1 MPVPVSA
8 RSVSRVSN
16 WAVKPTW
23 PRTSSGIPR
32 SARIE
37 RRTPLSA
44 GSCSSSEPTPL
55 GSASVRRLSM
65 RIAICGA
72 WAALAKVLST
82 SPERCDLGAHEVE
95 GLAVE
100 PGLVGDVVHRGGH
113 VVDRHDVRVAQLE
126 ADEREPLGQRVARLL
141 DRLEEVVG
149 PVDLVHLAGL
159 RVADDDRG
167 PVDAPRDA
175 RLLARD
181 LLGVELRAGGR
192 TTAASGPR
200 RTCPRG
206 TCPCSRPAT
215 ATDEAWCRMPA
226 SSALAS
232 ADRVARAGR
241 RWRGRWPRRRPSCR
255 RPRRG
260 GRSGRSCRGARR
272 SSLARRRGAPA

>member
-1 MPVPVSA
+1 M
-8 RSVSRVSN
+8 
-16 WAVKPTW
+16 
-23 PRTSSGIPR
+23 TSSGMPR
-32 SARIE
+32 SARIV

-65 RIAICGA
+65 RMAMCGA

-82 SPERCDLGAHEVE
+82 SPERCDLERHEVE

-113 VVDRHDVRVAQLE
+113 VVDRHDVRVAELE
-126 ADEREPLGQRVARLL
+126 ADEREPLRQRVARLL

-159 RVADDDRG
+159 RVADDDRRA
-167 PVDAPRDA
+167 VDAPRDA

-206 TCPCSRPAT
+206 TGPCSEPVT

-232 ADRVARAGR
+232 ATALRVPVTLAR
-241 RWRGRWPRRRPSCR
+241 
-255 RPRRG
+255 
-260 GRSGRSCRGARR
+260 
-272 SSLARRRGAPA
+272 SLASSVGGHVVDGGEVEEVVDLAAVLVDPGLLDAEALLREVADDRA